1 MSLIESKKRN
11 NMQAARYLTNLKDQS
26 VRLFS
31 RSGFTLLLLL
41 VFASELGITL
51 FVIRDL
57 LFTNDQIQKMY
68 DGSVLGLR
76 RIGELQYEA
85 QETRRSTLYAL
96 TTNDG
101 NLQVAY
107 ADQSRAADHL
117 VSAGIADYLAREHD
131 PREVVI
137 GKRLASDWE
146 SYLKIRDDVLG
157 HILENSTRE
166 AVDLDLAMGVTLFD
180 RVREDLEEIK
190 RLYDERA
197 SQQLRVAAR
206 SSRRSVITLIGAL
219 AGTLL
224 LGSIVIWAIQRNKM
238 KSELQ
243 LARMQMDFVASV
255 SHELR
260 TPITAILSAGENVR
274 DGMVEGPGAVSEQG
288 SIIAEQASQL
298 MDLVD
303 QVLLFAATT
312 RGIEYHNPRAL
323 EVAEIV
329 DSALRNTQRLLEE
342 AGFIVDKH
350 IEPGL
355 PRIIG
360 DLPALSQCFQNLI
373 VNAVK
378 YARTDHFIR
387 VMAKSR
393 KDKGVVKEIEI
404 NVQDH
409 GVGIPHSSL
418 PHIFEP
424 FFRSPQ
430 VVSAQIHGTGLGLSI
445 ARRNVEAFGGRISVV
460 SAVNVGSIFTV
471 HLPVAEQDFEVT
483 TLTSDE
489 RVRLSK

>member
-1 MSLIESKKRN
+1 
-11 NMQAARYLTNLKDQS
+11 
-26 VRLFS
+26 
-31 RSGFTLLLLL
+31 
-41 VFASELGITL
+41 
-51 FVIRDL
+51 
-57 LFTNDQIQKMY
+57 
-68 DGSVLGLR
+68 
-76 RIGELQYEA
+76 
-85 QETRRSTLYAL
+85 
-96 TTNDG
+96 
-101 NLQVAY
+101 
-107 ADQSRAADHL
+107 
-117 VSAGIADYLAREHD
+117 
-131 PREVVI
+131 
-137 GKRLASDWE
+137 
-146 SYLKIRDDVLG
+146 
-157 HILENSTRE
+157 
-166 AVDLDLAMGVTLFD
+166 
-180 RVREDLEEIK
+180 
-190 RLYDERA
+190 
-197 SQQLRVAAR
+197 
-206 SSRRSVITLIGAL
+206 
-219 AGTLL
+219 
-224 LGSIVIWAIQRNKM
+224 
-238 KSELQ
+238 LQ

-360 DLPALSQCFQNLI
+360 DLPALSQCLQNLI

-483 TLTSDE
+483 TPTSDE